1 MPAPLTICPTISHL
15 ISYGM
20 IVADA
25 NVLLSALRSR
35 KGASHAV
42 LRGMLIGNVPFAVSP
57 TVVLEY
63 ESVLKRS
70 GILGET
76 PWIRPDQIDSVLDAL
91 CARGKLVEP
100 WFRFRPFLDDPKDD
114 PYIDCALAGGASVIL
129 SRDRHFRHPAVAAFG
144 LRVLSAGEYLSE
156 QRSAA
161 LNHRRP

>member
-1 MPAPLTICPTISHL
+1 MISC
-15 ISYGM
+15 GM

-42 LRGMLIGNVPFAVSP
+42 LRGMLIGDVPFAVSP

-63 ESVLKRS
+63 ESVLKRP

-76 PWIRPDQIDSVLDAL
+76 PWIRPDQIDSLLDAL

-100 WFRFRPFLDDPKDD
+100 
-114 PYIDCALAGGASVIL
+114 
-129 SRDRHFRHPAVAAFG
+129 
-144 LRVLSAGEYLSE
+144 
-156 QRSAA
+156 
-161 LNHRRP
+161 

>member
-1 MPAPLTICPTISHL
+1 
-15 ISYGM
+15 M

-25 NVLLSALRSR
+25 NVLLSALRST

-42 LRGMLIGNVPFAVSP
+42 LRAMLTGDVSFAISSH
-57 TVVLEY
+57 VVLEY

-76 PWIRPDQIDSVLDAL
+76 PWIRPDQIDGILDAL

-100 WFRFRPFLDDPKDD
+100 WFQFRPFLDDPKDD
-114 PYIDCALAGGASVIL
+114 RYIDCALAGDASVIL

-144 LRVLSAGEYLSE
+144 LRVLSPGEYLTE
-156 QRSAA
+156 RRSAG
-161 LNHRRP
+161 LNQRRP

>member
-1 MPAPLTICPTISHL
+1 
-15 ISYGM
+15 M

-42 LRGMLIGNVPFAVSP
+42 LRGMLIGDVPFAVSS

-63 ESVLKRS
+63 ESVLKRP

-114 PYIDCALAGGASVIL
+114 PYIDCALVGGASVIL

-161 LNHRRP
+161 LNHRRPR